1 MRDNADQPVTR
12 YGRTR
17 VSRIRKRIDNVRTAI
32 RDEGTPAIQDAWD
45 ELEQF
50 LPFFMMKHEEERG
63 QHAKNI

>member
-1 MRDNADQPVTR
+1 MTER

-17 VSRIRKRIDNVRTAI
+17 VSRIRKRIDDARKAI

-50 LPFFMMKHEEERG
+50 LPFFMMKHEESAEG
-63 QHAKNI
+63 KCQ